1 MDQKTRDVLIAARAI
16 IADPAMWYQ
25 GGWSASGAKYNLS
38 EPCCAECAIFRA
50 DADHNGVV
58 VSAYRAI
65 SAMQVFTP
73 HHRRIDIFNDAP
85 TTTHADIMAV
95 FDRAIAGEQAA

>member
-25 GGWSASGAKYNLS
+25 GDWSASGERYHLS

-50 DADHNGVV
+50 DARRSGVH
-58 VSAYRAI
+58 AHGAI
-65 SAMQVFTP
+65 RTMAKFTP
-73 HHRRIDIFNDAP
+73 EHAPVHIFNDAP
-85 TTTHADIMAV
+85 TTTHADILAV

>member
-1 MDQKTRDVLIAARAI
+1 MDQKTRDVLIAARTI

-25 GGWSASGAKYNLS
+25 GDWSASGEKYNLS
-38 EPCCAECAIFRA
+38 EPCCAECAI
-50 DADHNGVV
+50 
-58 VSAYRAI
+58 YRATDGAGGASFDAI
-65 SAMQVFTP
+65 TTIRQFTP
-73 HHRRIDIFNDAP
+73 DCVGIHIFNDAP

>member
-1 MDQKTRDVLIAARAI
+1 MTQKTRDVLIAARAI

-25 GGWSASGAKYNLS
+25 GDWSASGKIYDAD
-38 EPCCAECAIFRA
+38 EPCCAKTAIFRA
-50 DADHNGVV
+50 GPIALACDAIRCAARATPDC
-58 VSAYRAI
+58 VSLNL
-65 SAMQVFTP
+65 
-73 HHRRIDIFNDAP
+73 FNDEP